1 MARGK
6 FISFEGGE
14 GTGKSTQLTRLAERL
29 AEAGLEVVRTRE
41 PGGTEGA
48 DAIRE
53 LLVTGATDRWDP
65 VSEVLLN
72 YAARRDH
79 VERVIKPALARG
91 EWVVCDRF
99 ADSTMAYQGYGYELG
114 TDLIETVHRAT
125 LGDFNPDMTIIMDFA
140 PAEGLARARP
150 PAGPAPAPATLIRA
164 ATSGSTL
171 NFMSGCGRAF
181 WRSPN
186 RRRSV
191 VSCSTRPARSIR
203 WRTPF
208 GRRSWTAWEPM
219 VDWTNGSQRAG
230 EGA

>member
-14 GTGKSTQLTRLAERL
+14 GAGKSTQLTRLAERL
-29 AEAGLEVVRTRE
+29 AEAGLKVVRTRE

-99 ADSTMAYQGYGYELG
+99 ADSTMAYQGYGYGLG
-114 TDLIETVHRAT
+114 TELIETIHRAT
-125 LGDFNPDMTIIMDFA
+125 LDNFHTDMTIVMDFA
-140 PAEGLARARP
+140 PAEGLARARARDP
-150 PAGPAPAPATLIRA
+150 DPSRYERFDIEFHERLRAGFLAIAKSAPERCLVLDAAGPIDQVADAVWQAVIDRL
-164 ATSGSTL
+164 
-171 NFMSGCGRAF
+171 
-181 WRSPN
+181 
-186 RRRSV
+186 
-191 VSCSTRPARSIR
+191 
-203 WRTPF
+203 
-208 GRRSWTAWEPM
+208 
-219 VDWTNGSQRAG
+219 
-230 EGA
+230 GADGDLF

>member
-14 GTGKSTQLTRLAERL
+14 GAGKSTQLTRLAERL
-29 AEAGLEVVRTRE
+29 AEAGLKVVRTRE

-99 ADSTMAYQGYGYELG
+99 ADSTMAYQGYGYGLG
-114 TDLIETVHRAT
+114 TELIETVHRAT
-125 LGDFNPDMTIIMDFA
+125 LGDFHTDMTIIMDFA
-140 PAEGLARARP
+140 PAEGLARARARDP
-150 PAGPAPAPATLIRA
+150 DPSRYERFDIEFHERLRAGFLAIAKSAPERCLVLDAAGPIDQVADAVWQAVIDRL
-164 ATSGSTL
+164 
-171 NFMSGCGRAF
+171 
-181 WRSPN
+181 
-186 RRRSV
+186 
-191 VSCSTRPARSIR
+191 
-203 WRTPF
+203 
-208 GRRSWTAWEPM
+208 
-219 VDWTNGSQRAG
+219 
-230 EGA
+230 GADGDLS

>member
-140 PAEGLARARP
+140 PAEGLARARARDP
-150 PAGPAPAPATLIRA
+150 DPSRYERFDIEFHERLRAGFLAIAKSAPERCVVLDAAGP
-164 ATSGSTL
+164 
-171 NFMSGCGRAF
+171 
-181 WRSPN
+181 
-186 RRRSV
+186 
-191 VSCSTRPARSIR
+191 
-203 WRTPF
+203 
-208 GRRSWTAWEPM
+208 
-219 VDWTNGSQRAG
+219 VDQVADAVWQAVMDRL
-230 EGA
+230 GADGGLD

>member
-14 GTGKSTQLTRLAERL
+14 GAGKSTQLTRLAERL
-29 AEAGLEVVRTRE
+29 AEAGLKVVRTRE

-99 ADSTMAYQGYGYELG
+99 ADSTMAYQGYGYGLG
-114 TDLIETVHRAT
+114 TELIETVHRAT
-125 LGDFNPDMTIIMDFA
+125 LGDFHTDMTIIMDFA
-140 PAEGLARARP
+140 PAEGLARARARDP
-150 PAGPAPAPATLIRA
+150 DPSRYERFDIEFHERLRAGFLAIAKSAPERCLVLDAAGPIDQVADAVWQAVMDRL
-164 ATSGSTL
+164 
-171 NFMSGCGRAF
+171 
-181 WRSPN
+181 
-186 RRRSV
+186 
-191 VSCSTRPARSIR
+191 
-203 WRTPF
+203 
-208 GRRSWTAWEPM
+208 
-219 VDWTNGSQRAG
+219 
-230 EGA
+230 GADGDLS